1 MKSLITERVKLI
13 LEEKKKKDE
22 RIKFYKEFYSNLSPT
37 GFSVSEKDG
46 KIIIDLD

>member
-1 MKSLITERVKLI
+1 MKSLITERVRLI
-13 LEEKKKKDE
+13 LEKKKKKEE
-22 RIKFYKEFYSNLSPT
+22 RIEFYKEFYGNLSPT